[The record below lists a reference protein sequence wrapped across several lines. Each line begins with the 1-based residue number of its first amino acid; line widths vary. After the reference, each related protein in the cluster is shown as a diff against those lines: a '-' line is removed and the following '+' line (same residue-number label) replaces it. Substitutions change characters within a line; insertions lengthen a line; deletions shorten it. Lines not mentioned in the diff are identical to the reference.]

1 MYRSVGITA
10 DLVLNIEN
18 YAEITLQ
25 IAPKTTVELKA
36 CGDKL
41 DVTVTDV
48 SGKKIFETTVAK
60 DSAKVAR
67 QKASDEY
74 FDGVGFAVPSM
85 QENLP
90 SLSRYFETPL
100 DYSSVE

>member
-1 MYRSVGITA
+1 
-10 DLVLNIEN
+10 
-18 YAEITLQ
+18 
-25 IAPKTTVELKA
+25 
-36 CGDKL
+36 
-41 DVTVTDV
+41 
-48 SGKKIFETTVAK
+48 AK